1 MKAAVI
7 ICMAALLAG
16 PSFAAPPV
24 TLTPAEKEA
33 AAQITPELLRAH
45 VRFLSDDL
53 LEGRGPATRGD
64 QLAQRYIAT
73 QMEALGLQPGAPD
86 GTWYQ
91 AFDIVGVTSHSP
103 QTLTARKGGQ
113 SVDLK
118 YHQDFIAVTGVDEP
132 QARLTDAE
140 IVFVGYGI
148 VAPEYGWDDYKG
160 VDLKGKVLLMMNN
173 DPEDDPKLFA
183 GKTRLYYGRWD
194 YKYDQAARTGAAGAI
209 IIHTT
214 PSAGYG
220 WQVIQTSWTGE
231 QFSLPYEGGP
241 QLQVKAWVT
250 EDSARKLASLGG
262 QDLDALRAAAQKKD
276 FRPVPLGATVSLEM
290 KADVSKK
297 QTANVI
303 GRMPGSDP
311 ALGKEAVIY
320 TAHHDHLGIRT
331 DAKPGED
338 AIYNGALDN
347 ASGVASFLGIAKA
360 IASLP
365 QAPRRS
371 VIFAAVAAE
380 EQGLLGAKYLAAH
393 PPIPP
398 GRLAA
403 NINMDGMN
411 ILGRTKDLTMI
422 GLGKSSLDDWIHGI
436 AALQGRKIV
445 PDQFPDKGFFYRS
458 DQFALARIGVPA
470 AYFDAGTDVV
480 GKPAG
485 WGKAQQEE
493 WEAKHYHQ
501 PSDELRP
508 EWNLSGAVED
518 AQLYLYLGLKVANET
533 ALPAWKPGDEFE
545 AVRKKAL
552 EQVKSDRPTISNGQS
567 ERGIHFR
574 ASEGTKGARR
584 QRPLAQ

>member
-1 MKAAVI
+1 MRAALLLPL
-7 ICMAALLAG
+7 AALLAR
-16 PSFAAPPV
+16 PADTPTAV
-24 TLTPAEKEA
+24 TLTPAEKQA
-33 AAQITPELLRAH
+33 AQQITPDVLRAH

-64 QLAQRYIAT
+64 RLAQLYISA
-73 QMEALGLQPGAPD
+73 QMEALGLEPGAAD
-86 GTWYQ
+86 GTWFQ
-91 AFDIVGVTSHSP
+91 PFDIVGVTSHSP
-103 QTLTARKGGQ
+103 DTLSVRKGGQ

-118 YHQDFIAVTGVDEP
+118 FHQDFIAVSGLNEP
-132 QARLTDAE
+132 VARLSDAE

-160 VDLKGKVLLMMNN
+160 MDLKGKVLLMMNN
-173 DPEDDPKLFA
+173 DPEEDPKLFE

-194 YKYDQAARTGAAGAI
+194 YKYDQAAKQGAAGAI

-220 WQVIQTSWTGE
+220 WQVIQSSWTGE
-231 QFSLPYEGGP
+231 QFALPHEGGP

-250 EDSARKLASLGG
+250 DDAARKLAALAG
-262 QDLDALRAAAQKKD
+262 QDLDKLRAAAQRKD
-276 FRPVPLGATVSLEM
+276 FRPVPLGATVSLEV
-290 KADVSKK
+290 KADVSRK

-303 GRMPGSDP
+303 GRLPGSDP
-311 ALGKEAVIY
+311 ELAKQAVLY

-338 AIYNGALDN
+338 AIYNGAMDN
-347 ASGVASFLGIAKA
+347 ASGVASLLSIARA
-360 IASLP
+360 MASLP

-393 PPIPP
+393 PPLAP
-398 GRLAA
+398 GRIAA

-411 ILGRTKDLTMI
+411 ILGRTRDLTMI
-422 GLGKSSLDDWIHGI
+422 GLGKSDLDDWIRGI
-436 AALQGRKIV
+436 AAAQGRTIV
-445 PDQFPDKGFFYRS
+445 SDQFPDKGFFYRS

-470 AYFDAGTDVV
+470 AYFDAGTDVI

-485 WGKAQQEE
+485 WGKARQEE

-508 EWNLSGAVED
+508 DWDFAGAVED
-518 AQLYLYLGLKVANET
+518 AQLYFYLGLKVANQS

-545 AVRKKAL
+545 AARKKAL
-552 EQVKSDRPTISNGQS
+552 AEVR
-567 ERGIHFR
+567 
-574 ASEGTKGARR
+574 
-584 QRPLAQ
+584 